1 MYEIDFRLGELKVQL
16 SQFSKIA
23 GSNKVSNGQL
33 MEMLRDKKIIFRNVN
48 VRIEVF
54 KLATFNKIN

>member
-54 KLATFNKIN
+54 KLAKFNKIN

>member
-33 MEMLRDKKIIFRNVN
+33 MEMLRDKKIIFRNIN

-54 KLATFNKIN
+54 KLAKFNKIN